1 MNNTVNIY
9 VILLNDEE
17 VYVGYTRNLNE
28 RWIQYKSSYN
38 CEHSHTH
45 QEHMTQHMKIHGWYN
60 FTIQLVEE
68 HVDKVYVN
76 DHVEEWIEA
85 YKEIGCDIINKSRT
99 KGNARKTR
107 ENCAKCGLD
116 INSRDR
122 ARHQATMRCQ
132 LLHRGFGAL
141 PLP

>member
-1 MNNTVNIY
+1 MNTVNIY

-38 CEHSHTH
+38 CEYSHTH
-45 QEHMTQHMKIHGWYN
+45 QEHMTQYMKIG
-60 FTIQLVEE
+60 
-68 HVDKVYVN
+68 
-76 DHVEEWIEA
+76 A
-85 YKEIGCDIINKSRT
+85 DIINKSRT

-107 ENCAKCGLD
+107 ENCGRCGLD